1 MYPQVFA
8 PARSSSSGAPVV
20 ARPGRVVMV
29 LSMGTVVE
37 ADSSESAVASC
48 QKHKM
53 KAANI
58 IFMFPIVPVVGSVVW
73 R

>member
-1 MYPQVFA
+1 M
-8 PARSSSSGAPVV
+8 V